1 MVGRESAPELTATM
15 SKTMKPTMKTATTN
29 PTMLSTTDPLLTA
42 IRTFIGYPEYVL
54 LRVTCQ

>member
-1 MVGRESAPELTATM
+1 M